1 MISVLTLTTQNRAA
15 QLRNLLV
22 GIRQSGVQPGEVVV
36 AVMAG
41 SRPAGLPDLPVPV
54 RVVEVPGALESLP
67 LGAARNAAARK
78 AAGDR
83 LVFLDVDCIPGRDLI
98 GRYGKALETFDGVV
112 MGQVRYLP
120 PGVTHNGWSESE
132 LRVRGELHP
141 RQPIP
146 PRTGLREEPDP
157 GQFWSLS
164 FAVRRDT
171 LLDRIGGFDE
181 GYTGYGGED
190 ADFAARTQR
199 AGVPLAWVAGAR
211 AYHQYHPICDP
222 PLNHLHD
229 VCRNARRFHAR
240 WGRWPMQ
247 DWLAA
252 LSEGGWI
259 RWSADRA
266 SLEILRAPTAQEID
280 AAVRRAPVP
289 RSPQRA
295 AVHAA

>member
-1 MISVLTLTTQNRAA
+1 MISVLTLTTRNRAA

-22 GIRQSGVQPGEVVV
+22 GIRQSAVQPDEVVV

-41 SRPAGLPDLPVPV
+41 SRPARLPELSVPI
-54 RVVEVPGALESLP
+54 RIVEVPGAPESLP

-78 AAGDR
+78 ATGDR

-98 GRYGKALETFDGVV
+98 GRYGRALDDLDGVV

-141 RQPIP
+141 RQPLP

-157 GQFWSLS
+157 SQFWSLS

-190 ADFAARTQR
+190 ADFAARTAR
-199 AGVPLAWVAGAR
+199 AEVPLAWVAGAR

-229 VCRNARRFHAR
+229 V
-240 WGRWPMQ
+240 
-247 DWLAA
+247 
-252 LSEGGWI
+252 
-259 RWSADRA
+259 
-266 SLEILRAPTAQEID
+266 
-280 AAVRRAPVP
+280 
-289 RSPQRA
+289 
-295 AVHAA
+295 